1 MGGGRGVA
9 DRGSAEFLLIEST
22 KIMKKSIKIKKT
34 VLRGEYQDNGNQCD
48 EKVEYFAVLIMNT
61 NKTI

>member
-22 KIMKKSIKIKKT
+22 EIIKKSIKIKK
-34 VLRGEYQDNGNQCD
+34 RRSCADNTKIMATDVMKRLNSL
-48 EKVEYFAVLIMNT
+48 LIMNT